1 MFHTAGIGLPYFHAF
16 FCCSN
21 IDLDPMS
28 FIHKLDL
35 YSRRMYQMTKNELS
49 TSRLFEV
56 IVLHSHTCRQMPP
69 IKLQCRFAGGNN
81 VKVK

>member
-1 MFHTAGIGLPYFHAF
+1 
-16 FCCSN
+16 
-21 IDLDPMS
+21 
-28 FIHKLDL
+28 
-35 YSRRMYQMTKNELS
+35 MTKNELS

-81 VKVK
+81 VKVKWVIWNGEQTDRWIGQGL